1 MKQRPHFWN
10 VLRIVSPG
18 QNEEVKALENLYTT
32 PISEV
37 DTPEQNLVLMISKL
51 IYMIELLSV
60 CVKTNKD
67 SIIEQ
72 CQLLAGEIR
81 RHERLATS
89 GLVDQASVMGKT
101 VFKIAVRFP
110 SRIERIAIMLGN
122 ILDCCRIKAA
132 ERGKFS
138 DEAQEELSEIFQ
150 VASGML
156 RKLRDTLVVP
166 NRFLL
171 GQIRFDGQ
179 KLEHLV
185 EDARLANW
193 ERMEARVCH
202 PHRASIYVEILDSFK
217 YVNEYMAKMSENLL
231 DLARLDPKG

>member
-1 MKQRPHFWN
+1 MKERYFWN
-10 VLRIVSPG
+10 VLRIVSPR
-18 QNEEVKALENLYTT
+18 QDDEVKALENLYAT
-32 PISEV
+32 PVSEA

-51 IYMIELLSV
+51 IYMIELLSI
-60 CVKTNKD
+60 CMKTNQGPMMD
-67 SIIEQ
+67 S
-72 CQLLAGEIR
+72 CQLLAEEIR
-81 RHERLATS
+81 RHERLATA
-89 GLVDQASVMGKT
+89 GLVGKASVMGKH

-110 SRIERIAIMLGN
+110 SRIERIAIMLRN
-122 ILDCCRIKAA
+122 ILDCCRIKAN
-132 ERGKFS
+132 ERGQFS
-138 DEAQEELSEIFQ
+138 DEAQEELSGIFQ

-179 KLEHLV
+179 RLDHLI

-193 ERMEARVCH
+193 ERMEARACL
-202 PHRASIYVEILDSFK
+202 PHRASIYVEILDSFRHM
-217 YVNEYMAKMSENLL
+217 NEYMAKMSGNLL